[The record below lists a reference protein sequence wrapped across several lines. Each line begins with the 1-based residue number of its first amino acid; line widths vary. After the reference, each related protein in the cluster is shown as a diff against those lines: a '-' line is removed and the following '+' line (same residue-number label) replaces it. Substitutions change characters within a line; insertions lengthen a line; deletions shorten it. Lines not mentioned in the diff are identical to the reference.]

1 MKIRISLVH
10 YLNAAPLGWA
20 FLHGP
25 FREEFE
31 VIPSSPA
38 KCADQ
43 LSVGEVDIG
52 LIPSIEYQRLPNLQ
66 IIPDIAIAS
75 LGEVRSILLVKPL
88 GKKTISSVAL
98 DTSSR
103 TSVALAKILLQVK
116 MGIKPRYVP
125 CSPDLDSMLAHCD
138 AALLIGDPAL
148 RVSLEAYDTTD
159 LAGEWVKWQ
168 RKPFVCA
175 FWACRTD
182 VPLPADLGSI
192 FLEAKD
198 WGLKRR
204 PEIAAAYAESLKLE
218 AAFLENYLHQN
229 IDYNLGLGHVEGLE
243 EFYRLARQENL
254 VDDLRLLQFLAVPES
269 IQRRIGV

>member
-25 FREEFE
+25 FREAFE

-43 LSVGEVDIG
+43 LSGGEVDIG
-52 LIPSIEYQRLPNLQ
+52 LIPSIEYQRMPNLQ

-75 LGEVRSILLVKPL
+75 LGDVRSILLIKPR
-88 GKKTISSVAL
+88 GKQTINSVAL

-103 TSVALAKILLQVK
+103 TSVALAKVLLQAK

-125 CSPDLDSMLAHCD
+125 RGPDLDSMLAHCD

-159 LAGEWVKWQ
+159 LAAEWVKWQ

-182 VPLPADLGSI
+182 AQLPADLGPI

-204 PEIAAAYAESLKLE
+204 PEIAAAYATSLNLR
-218 AAFLENYLHQN
+218 ASFLENYLRQN
-229 IDYNLGLGHVEGLE
+229 IDYDLSPQHVEGLS
-243 EFYRLARQENL
+243 EFYRLARQEDL
-254 VDDLRLLQFLAVPES
+254 VSGLRPLRFLAVPES
-269 IQRRIGV
+269 VRQQVGI